1 METVLRSASREV
13 VIGPQQPFCII
24 GERINP
30 TGRKIFQEQLRRG
43 DLSRIEIDVAQQVAG
58 GAMVLDVNMGAP
70 LADEAELMV
79 AAVKLIQGLTDLPL
93 CIDSSII
100 EVLDAGLAAY
110 QGKALVNSV
119 TAEDE
124 RLEAILPLVKKYG
137 AAVIALPN
145 DEEEI
150 PEDPR
155 KRLDLARK
163 IIHVATG
170 RFGIPAEDIV
180 IDPLAM
186 PVGADTSL
194 VVKTMETISLL
205 REEFGVNTTL
215 GASNVSFGMP
225 DRHAIGAAFLP
236 MAITSGLTS
245 AILDAR
251 APQIVRAVQAADLLL
266 DRDPWGASWI
276 AAHRAQQAAQAQHR
290 PRRDHGA
297 ARDGRCGRQHAALNS
312 PQRKPA
318 RRAPPRRC
326 QYDGASADGV
336 FTDGPVRVDLRFE
349 PSGRQVRVPAGVS
362 VFDAASWNGIAI
374 DSTCGGHGTCK
385 KCKVRMLDGAAA
397 PSALDI
403 RAFSPDELRDGWRLA
418 CRVLADGD
426 ARIDVPPLATRPKAA
441 TVGVG
446 RQVILRPAVQKRYL
460 ELDEP
465 SLADQRSDIE
475 RILDGVDDLELRPD
489 LHAVRVAGRA
499 LRAADFKVTAVIV
512 DEVLIDVQPGDTSG
526 RLFGIA
532 FDLGT
537 TTVVATLLDL
547 STGTPVAVASALNQ
561 QQPFG
566 ADVITR
572 ISATMMDPDTLA
584 RLTALAQQTLAE
596 LAAEVC
602 AAGGI
607 DPAEVYEVALAGNAT
622 MTHIVLGIDPE
633 PLGVAPFILATRLLP
648 EVLAAE
654 LGLPAHPRARAV
666 IFPPFGAYVGGDITA
681 GLLASG
687 MDRDARTRLFIDIGT
702 NCEIVLGN
710 RDWLLATAAPAG
722 PAFEG
727 AAIRCGMRA
736 ADGAIEVVTM
746 TPDGLE
752 LKVIGD
758 TEPAGLCGSGLVDA
772 VTGLVRL
779 GLLDSSGRLVSEER
793 AAELAPGLA
802 DRLTQLGAE
811 RVFVLHWLGEPGNV
825 SRSVYLSQR
834 DVRELQFAKA
844 AIATGWRILLEEAG
858 LEPGDIQQ
866 VLLAGS
872 FGSYLSPA
880 NAIRIGLVPDIPVLR
895 VVSAGNVAGEGAKMA
910 LLSVRER
917 AGGLALLEE
926 VRYVELSDRADF
938 NDRFVDQLA
947 FPD

>member
-1 METVLRSASREV
+1 MVPPGTA
-13 VIGPQQPFCII
+13 
-24 GERINP
+24 
-30 TGRKIFQEQLRRG
+30 
-43 DLSRIEIDVAQQVAG
+43 AAG
-58 GAMVLDVNMGAP
+58 GST
-70 LADEAELMV
+70 
-79 AAVKLIQGLTDLPL
+79 QR
-93 CIDSSII
+93 SIRR
-100 EVLDAGLAAY
+100 
-110 QGKALVNSV
+110 N
-119 TAEDE
+119 ED
-124 RLEAILPLVKKYG
+124 PDG
-137 AAVIALPN
+137 ALP
-145 DEEEI
+145 
-150 PEDPR
+150 PHADP
-155 KRLDLARK
+155 
-163 IIHVATG
+163 G
-170 RFGIPAEDIV
+170 
-180 IDPLAM
+180 
-186 PVGADTSL
+186 
-194 VVKTMETISLL
+194 
-205 REEFGVNTTL
+205 
-215 GASNVSFGMP
+215 
-225 DRHAIGAAFLP
+225 
-236 MAITSGLTS
+236 S
-245 AILDAR
+245 A
-251 APQIVRAVQAADLLL
+251 
-266 DRDPWGASWI
+266 
-276 AAHRAQQAAQAQHR
+276 
-290 PRRDHGA
+290 
-297 ARDGRCGRQHAALNS
+297 
-312 PQRKPA
+312 
-318 RRAPPRRC
+318 
-326 QYDGASADGV
+326 
-336 FTDGPVRVDLRFE
+336 GPVRVDLRFE

-385 KCKVRMLDGAAA
+385 KCKVRMLDGAAT

-418 CRVLADGD
+418 CRVLAAGD
-426 ARIDVPPLATRPKAA
+426 ARIEVPPLVTRPKAA

-446 RQVILRPAVQKRYL
+446 RQVILRPAVQKRYV

-465 SLADQRSDIE
+465 SLADQRSDVE
-475 RILDGVDDLELRPD
+475 RILAAVDDLELRVD
-489 LHAVRVAGRA
+489 LYAVRVAGRV
-499 LRAADFKVTAVIV
+499 LRAADYKVTAVIV
-512 DEVLIDVQPGDTSG
+512 DDVLIDVQPGDTSG
-526 RLFGIA
+526 RLFGVA

-537 TTVVATLLDL
+537 TTVVATVLDL
-547 STGTPVAVASALNQ
+547 STGTPVAVASSLNQ

-572 ISATMMDPDTLA
+572 ISATMMDPKTLA

-596 LAAEVC
+596 LAAEAC
-602 AAGGI
+602 TAGGI

-648 EVLAAE
+648 EVLAAD
-654 LGLPAHPRARAV
+654 LGVPAHPRARAV
-666 IFPPFGAYVGGDITA
+666 VFPPFGAYVGGDITA

-687 MDRDARTRLFIDIGT
+687 MDRDARIRLFIDIGT

-746 TPDGLE
+746 TTDDLE

-758 TEPAGLCGSGLVDA
+758 AEPAGLCGSGLVDA

-802 DRLTQLGAE
+802 GRLTQLGAE

-825 SRSVYLSQR
+825 SQSVYLSQR

-858 LEPGDIQQ
+858 LEPADIQQ

-880 NAIRIGLVPDIPVLR
+880 NAIRLGLVPDIPVLR